1 MIELKNISKTYG
13 KGEKA
18 VTAIKEVNITIND
31 GEIFGIIGLSGAGK
45 STLVRCI
52 NFLERPTTGDVVI
65 DGKNLGQLS
74 TKELLEARRNIGMI
88 FQGFNLLE
96 QRTVLKNVCFPLEI
110 AGVKKADAEKR
121 ARELLQLV
129 SLAEKEKSY
138 PSQLSGGQKQ
148 RVAFARA
155 LAPNPNLLLLD
166 EPFAAIDAKV
176 RQELRSWLKDMI
188 ERLGVTSI
196 FVTHDQSEAIEVA
209 DEIIITNKGRIEQI
223 GSPID
228 IYQHP
233 QTAFSASFFGQTTTL
248 DDYTKFKTFD
258 VVDNVDRAVIRPEFV
273 KVTKLSETTAQKAS
287 VSVGEVIK
295 TSFRG
300 DNIEIAVKCDGGT
313 VYAYR
318 GLDETPITVG
328 EKVNVFLY
336 RLFITKGDEVQILR
350 NKSLQEESVII

>member
-1 MIELKNISKTYG
+1 
-13 KGEKA
+13 
-18 VTAIKEVNITIND
+18 
-31 GEIFGIIGLSGAGK
+31 
-45 STLVRCI
+45 
-52 NFLERPTTGDVVI
+52 
-65 DGKNLGQLS
+65 
-74 TKELLEARRNIGMI
+74 
-88 FQGFNLLE
+88 
-96 QRTVLKNVCFPLEI
+96 
-110 AGVKKADAEKR
+110 
-121 ARELLQLV
+121 
-129 SLAEKEKSY
+129 
-138 PSQLSGGQKQ
+138 
-148 RVAFARA
+148 
-155 LAPNPNLLLLD
+155 
-166 EPFAAIDAKV
+166 
-176 RQELRSWLKDMI
+176 MI

-233 QTAFSASFFGQTTTL
+233 ETAFSASFFGQTTTL

-318 GLDETPITVG
+318 GLDETPIT
-328 EKVNVFLY
+328 L
-336 RLFITKGDEVQILR
+336 
-350 NKSLQEESVII
+350 SLIHI

>member
-1 MIELKNISKTYG
+1 MQDNKKAYVELKHIHKTFNDYKASDDVSFSVEKG
-13 KGEKA
+13 KLIGLLGPSGSGK
-18 VTAIKEVNITIND
+18 TTILRILAGLENAD
-31 GEIFGIIGLSGAGK
+31 SGEIY
-45 STLVRCI
+45 
-52 NFLERPTTGDVVI
+52 I
-65 DGKNLGQLS
+65 DGKQVNNIPASKREIGFVFQNYALFRYKTVYDNIAFGLKIQKKS
-74 TKELLEARRNIGMI
+74 RAEIKERVYELIELVGLR
-88 FQGFNLLE
+88 GF
-96 QRTVLKNVCFPLEI
+96 
-110 AGVKKADAEKR
+110 EKR
-121 ARELLQLV
+121 
-129 SLAEKEKSY
+129 Y
-138 PSQLSGGQKQ
+138 PAQLSGGQRQ

-155 LAPNPNLLLLD
+155 LATQPHLLLLD

-233 QTAFSASFFGQTTTL
+233 ETAFSASFFGQTTTL

-336 RLFITKGDEVQILR
+336 RLFITKDDEVQILR